1 MVPLELLLA
10 FLGGVCPA
18 LVWLF
23 FWLMEDRCEPE
34 PKRYIFYSFAAG
46 MVAVFPTLILQSY
59 AQKYFM
65 PMSFGL
71 ITTWAFIE
79 EVMKFAAAYYVAL
92 RLYVYDE
99 PIDAVVYLV
108 TAALGFSALENALF
122 LWSPIASGDLFKSV
136 ALGES
141 RFLGATLVHAL
152 SSSTVGI
159 ALALSFYKP
168 AHIRKLYAVCGL
180 ILAAALH
187 TAYNYF
193 ILTTQGTGVERA
205 QETFWIF
212 VCVWFGVIATLLIME
227 RLKTPKDY
235 C

>member
-10 FLGGVCPA
+10 FLGGVLPA

-46 MVAVFPTLILQSY
+46 MVAVLPTLILQAIAKEY
-59 AQKYFM
+59 LP
-65 PMSFGL
+65 PMSLGL
-71 ITTWAFIE
+71 IGAWALIE
-79 EVMKFAAAYYVAL
+79 EVMKFGAAYFVAL
-92 RLYVYDE
+92 RLHVFDE

-122 LWSPIASGDLFKSV
+122 LWTPIAHGELFKSI
-136 ALGES
+136 AMGES

-168 AHIRKLYAVCGL
+168 HMRKMYAVCGL

-193 ILTTQGTGVERA
+193 ILTTQGTDIERA
-205 QETFWIF
+205 QGTFLIF
-212 VCVWFGVIATLLIME
+212 VCVWFGVIATLLVVE